1 MSIPYFDLPWLLI
14 LAIVAPIAV
23 IVVFAMT
30 TRRRRVRLARLGT
43 TEIVSRIVPPNAMH
57 ASAWRAPLLGGAAL
71 CAAIALAG
79 PRWGVEQ
86 TVVRGEGIDMVL
98 ALDASLSMMASDE
111 RPTRLARMK
120 QEVRRLLDLSR
131 ADRIGLIAFAGRSYI
146 LTPLTIDNG
155 AIDLYLDNLDPSVV
169 GQAGSSLARAIRQGT
184 ALLRS
189 TESESDRALVV
200 MSDGEAFEPEED
212 VVEAARAAAEA
223 GITLVTVGFGSTR
236 GSVIPLRPG
245 DSTALKTDENG
256 QVVITRYTPDLL
268 RAAATAADGMFIDAA
283 ATDKAQRI
291 RRAFGSL
298 RTQKRSAAGGRERRP
313 QFQLFLI
320 PALLLLVAD
329 TVLLERRGRRRRKA
343 PAAATVA
350 QKATAALLLL
360 AMLPS
365 SARADI
371 LDDAARA
378 YEAKRYAES
387 SALYRRALERGDRR
401 PVVLYNYGTALL
413 AADSL
418 VRASEIL
425 ARATDSLARG
435 GGDAATAELRYRAL
449 FNLGLA
455 HLRRGLAAS
464 GDTATQAL
472 DAALAT
478 YKRAL
483 IMRPGQLDAQW
494 NYELALRKQSG
505 GGGGGGGGG
514 EDEQSPSESPDDS
527 PNRDQPQPR
536 PSGSL
541 GERQAEQL
549 LNSAAREERE
559 VQARRQQRN
568 QPSPPT
574 TGKDW

>member
-1 MSIPYFDLPWLLI
+1 MTLPYFDLPWLLI
-14 LAIVAPIAV
+14 LAVVVPIVVIAV
-23 IVVFAMT
+23 FAWT
-30 TRRRRVRLARLGT
+30 TRRRRARLAKLGT

-57 ASAWRAPLLGGAAL
+57 ASPWRAPLLGGAAL

-98 ALDASLSMMASDE
+98 ALDASLSMMAPDD
-111 RPTRLARMK
+111 RPNRLARMK

-189 TESESDRALVV
+189 TESQSDRALVV

-212 VVEAARAAAEA
+212 VVDAARQAAEA
-223 GITLVTVGFGSTR
+223 GITLVTVGFGTTR

-256 QVVITRYTPDLL
+256 QVVVTRYSPDLL
-268 RAAATAADGMFIDAA
+268 QAAATAADGIFIDAA

-298 RTQKRSAAGGRERRP
+298 RTQRRSAVGGRERRP

-320 PALLLLVAD
+320 PALLFLIVD
-329 TVLLERRGRRRRKA
+329 TILLERRGRRRRRS
-343 PAAATVA
+343 PAAASVP
-350 QKATAALLLL
+350 QKVTAALLLL

-371 LDDAARA
+371 LGDAARA
-378 YEAKRYAES
+378 YESQRYPEAA
-387 SALYRRALERGDRR
+387 ALYRRSIERGDRR

-418 VRASEIL
+418 AKAGEIL
-425 ARATDSLARG
+425 SRAADSLARG
-435 GGDAATAELRYRAL
+435 GGDAVSAELRYRAL

-472 DAALAT
+472 DAALAS

-483 IMRPGQLDAQW
+483 IMRPGELDAQW
-494 NYELALRKQSG
+494 NYELALRKRSG
-505 GGGGGGGGG
+505 GGGGGGGGN
-514 EDEQSPSESPDDS
+514 DEGPPSQSPDDS
-527 PNRDQPQPR
+527 PAQERPQPR

-541 GERQAEQL
+541 GEQQAEQL

-559 VQARRQQRN
+559 VQSRRQQRN
-568 QPSPPT
+568 QPAPST

>member
-1 MSIPYFDLPWLLI
+1 MKLPYFDLPWLLI
-14 LAIVAPIAV
+14 LAVVAPVVIVA
-23 IVVFAMT
+23 VFAWT
-30 TRRRRVRLARLGT
+30 TRRRRARLARLGT
-43 TEIVSRIVPPNAMH
+43 TEIVSRIVPPSAMH
-57 ASAWRAPLLGGAAL
+57 ASPWRAPLLGGAAL

-86 TVVRGEGIDMVL
+86 TVVRGEGIDIVL
-98 ALDASLSMMASDE
+98 ALDASLSMMAPDD
-111 RPTRLARMK
+111 RPNRLARMK

-212 VVEAARAAAEA
+212 VADAARQAAEA
-223 GITLVTVGFGSTR
+223 GITLVTVGFGTAR

-245 DSTALKTDENG
+245 DSTSLKTDENG
-256 QVVITRYTPDLL
+256 QVVVTRYSPDLL
-268 RAAATAADGMFIDAA
+268 QAAATAAGGMFIDAA

-291 RRAFGSL
+291 RRAFSSL
-298 RTQKRSAAGGRERRP
+298 RTQRRSAVGGRERRP

-320 PALLLLVAD
+320 PALLLLIAD
-329 TVLLERRGRRRRKA
+329 TILLERRGRRRRG
-343 PAAATVA
+343 AAAASVA
-350 QKATAALLLL
+350 QQATAAILLL
-360 AMLPS
+360 ALLPS
-365 SARADI
+365 AARADI
-371 LDDAARA
+371 LGDAARA
-378 YEAKRYAES
+378 YEAKQYPQAA
-387 SALYRRALERGDRR
+387 ALYRRALERGDRR

-418 VRASEIL
+418 ARASEIL
-425 ARATDSLARG
+425 SRAADSLARG
-435 GGDAATAELRYRAL
+435 GGDAATTELRYRAL
-449 FNLGLA
+449 YNLGLA

-472 DAALAT
+472 DAALAS

-483 IMRPGQLDAQW
+483 IMRPGELDAQW
-494 NYELALRKQSG
+494 NYELALRKRSG
-505 GGGGGGGGG
+505 GGGGGGGS
-514 EDEQSPSESPDDS
+514 EDQPPTESPDDS
-527 PNRDQPQPR
+527 PTPDRPQPR
-536 PSGSL
+536 PSGGL
-541 GERQAEQL
+541 GQQQAEQL

-559 VQARRQQRN
+559 VQSRRQQRN
-568 QPSPPT
+568 QPAPSA